1 MTDIL
6 PIDIENLVD
15 EEENNESQVNSL
27 TNEEE
32 EEEGVTMEIQEGKE
46 EKDEAECFEKPKP
59 IDFNDKQL
67 NAKGKPRKRKM
78 SEKQLA
84 NLKKA
89 QEKSLVRRRE
99 LKAARDLEKAEKQ
112 AKKSIEVEKK
122 LERKLENEVKL
133 KMAARMRE
141 EAQEHARKNEVWDEA
156 RLSNLMEKTIDNYMT
171 KRKAQKPKPRE
182 VIPPPQQP
190 AQYDP
195 RQYAPAP
202 RQPPQ
207 SYRPSYNHTQQDLTD
222 PYATLFGNYQ

>member
-27 TNEEE
+27 TNEV

-78 SEKQLA
+78 TEKQLA

-99 LKAARDLEKAEKQ
+99 LKAARDLEKAEKT
-112 AKKSIEVEKK
+112 AIKTLAI
-122 LERKLENEVKL
+122 ERKLEKKLGDEVKL
-133 KMAARMRE
+133 KMAAKMRE

-222 PYATLFGNYQ
+222 PYTTLFGNYQ